1 MRKKK
6 LIKIGSLI
14 VIFLSAFSLQAM
26 ESHIPWLS
34 VQGKSAE
41 DAFINIVANVKSHN
55 FEDRTC
61 YLEYQY
67 RGAPKKHPHYYST
80 STYTYADTEGNYAL
94 DMNMSL
100 KLIQSVQKAINSQ
113 KIKLPSSMSIKDYI
127 NFCDFRITGLNLWIG
142 DTNLILRSSKHYNVR
157 STYVLKEG
165 TTHTGD
171 YSFDLETEFILLE
184 VSTTKS
190 DELSL

>member
-1 MRKKK
+1 MRNKK

-34 VQGKSAE
+34 IQGKSTE
-41 DAFINIVANVKSHN
+41 EAFINIVSNLKSHN
-55 FEDRTC
+55 LEDKTC
-61 YLEYQY
+61 YLEYSY
-67 RGAPKKHPHYYST
+67 RGASKKHPHYYSA

-94 DMNMSL
+94 DMNLSL
-100 KLIQSVQKAINSQ
+100 KLVQAVRRAINTN
-113 KIKLPSSMSIKDYI
+113 KIKLPATMSIKDYI

-142 DTNLILRSSKHYNVR
+142 DTNLILRSSKHYNVKA
-157 STYVLKEG
+157 SYVLKEG

-184 VSTTKS
+184 VSTTS
-190 DELSL
+190 EELSL